1 MNSGPNK
8 SDYKCVSIYKHYV
21 MKSKMPQQNIEEGRI
36 KLKGK
41 VKGWKDTMSRKG

>member
-8 SDYKCVSIYKHYV
+8 PDY
-21 MKSKMPQQNIEEGRI
+21 KSKMLQQNTEEGRI